1 MNSSFLKALGG
12 LMKHLMTLCFFFTT
26 LTAIADV
33 VRSPVH
39 SVEKI
44 NHHYLIK
51 FQNGRVGFLPTT
63 AESLPNLKGIM
74 VEAKLDKNHS
84 VLSFQSV
91 EVAPQEL
98 LTEVR
103 EPPVYEP
110 TIIANLNEATKI
122 FNRLNPNYKRA
133 SECFNRAH
141 VWASEEFKKNNIK
154 SLKVFVLFTASYI
167 NRVRFKWWF
176 HVAPMIL
183 VQEDNLIEKRVLDFT
198 FGNRPLTVKEWTDQ
212 LVFSK
217 RPCLPTNKFSEYDVN
232 PQTEDCYLM
241 ESSMYEWMPTDLQA
255 QELQNR
261 YKTQFYSGDIRA
273 AYSEA
278 F

>member
-1 MNSSFLKALGG
+1 
-12 LMKHLMTLCFFFTT
+12 MKYLMTFCLLFTPFS
-26 LTAIADV
+26 LLADV
-33 VRSPVH
+33 VRSPIH
-39 SVEKI
+39 SVEKMH
-44 NHHYLIK
+44 HHYLIK
-51 FQNGRVGFLPTT
+51 FQNGRVGFLPL
-63 AESLPNLKGIM
+63 ANESLPNLKGMM

-91 EVAPQEL
+91 DVAPQDL
-98 LTEVR
+98 VTDVS

-110 TIIANLNEATKI
+110 TVIANLSEATKI

-154 SLKVFVLFTASYI
+154 SLKVFALFTASYI
-167 NRVRFKWWF
+167 DRVRFKWWF
-176 HVAPMIL
+176 HVAPVLL
-183 VQEDNLIEKRVLDFT
+183 VQEGNHLEKRVLDFT
-198 FGNRPLTVKEWTDQ
+198 FTSRPLTVKQWTDQ
-212 LVFSK
+212 FVFSK
-217 RPCLPTNKFSEYDVN
+217 RPCLPTKNFSEYDVN

-261 YKTQFYSGDIRA
+261 YKTQFYSSDIRA

>member
-1 MNSSFLKALGG
+1 
-12 LMKHLMTLCFFFTT
+12 MKYLMTFCLLFIPLT
-26 LTAIADV
+26 LMADV
-33 VRSPVH
+33 VRSPIH

-63 AESLPNLKGIM
+63 NESLQDLKGMM

-98 LTEVR
+98 VTDVSG
-103 EPPVYEP
+103 PPVYEP
-110 TIIANLNEATKI
+110 TVIANLNEATKI
-122 FNRLNPNYKRA
+122 FNRLNPNYKRD

-154 SLKVFVLFTASYI
+154 SLKVFALFTASYI
-167 NRVRFKWWF
+167 DRVRFKWWF
-176 HVAPMIL
+176 HVAPVLL
-183 VQEDNLIEKRVLDFT
+183 VQEGNHLEKRVLDFT
-198 FGNRPLTVKEWTDQ
+198 FTSRPLTVKQWTDQ
-212 LVFSK
+212 FVFSK
-217 RPCLPTNKFSEYDVN
+217 RPCLPTKNFSEYDVN

-241 ESSMYEWMPTDLQA
+241 ESSMYHWMPTDVQA

-261 YKTQFYSGDIRA
+261 YKTQFYSSDIRA